1 MNADKIR
8 ELVADG
14 RTVVVMLTNAT
25 VVSVKSDFIR
35 LRSGH
40 ITGVKKFV
48 VKDEI
53 LGTIWFSTSSNK
65 LWNMVEGDKIT
76 SKVTLTGMGKPTP
89 RYPDPIM
96 FAKINARQREL
107 KIDSIVEHNTSFV
120 DGVAI
125 PHDTTE
131 NSVNPL

>member
-8 ELVADG
+8 ELVGDG

-25 VVSVKSDFIR
+25 VVSVKSDFLR

-76 SKVTLTGMGKPTP
+76 CKATLTGMGKPTP
-89 RYPDPIM
+89 RYPDPMM
-96 FAKINARQREL
+96 FAKVNARQKEL
-107 KIDSIVEHNTSFV
+107 MIDSSAEYKASLVGE
-120 DGVAI
+120 AM

-131 NSVNPL
+131 RVVNPL